1 MNTDEIEQIIASHFA
16 DPHASVDLQELLTV
30 VAEREGVEPDTTA
43 VARGASFV
51 YNYIEQVPYLLT
63 VAWTSAK
70 MVGLEKEFESVLN
83 MVVSYWVEGD
93 DVIPDSMGIVG
104 VLDDA
109 YCSLL
114 SMQTVSD
121 YYQLQTGKYLFPDDL
136 TSANDIMRKIIGE
149 PYATELDTIVQKAMV
164 DAHLKQAVKLLATPE
179 KQQLFEKHANIWNHG
194 PVKEIPIAQMAELG
208 LIKLDKVVET

>member
-1 MNTDEIEQIIASHFA
+1 MNTQQIEQIIATHFA
-16 DPHASVDLQELLTV
+16 DPHASVDLQELLSV
-30 VAEREGVEPDTTA
+30 VAEQAGVQPEKSA
-43 VARGASFV
+43 IAKGANFV

-70 MVGLEKEFESVLN
+70 AVGLEREFESILD
-83 MVVSYWVEGD
+83 MVVSYWIEDD

-114 SMQTVSD
+114 SMQTMSD

-136 TSANDIMRKIIGE
+136 TAANDIMRKIIGE
-149 PYATELDTIVQKAMV
+149 PYASELDTIVDQAMLDSNV
-164 DAHLKQAVKLLATPE
+164 KQAVELLARPD
-179 KQQLFEKHANIWNHG
+179 KQQLFDKHANIWNHG
-194 PVKEIPIAQMAELG
+194 PVRKVPVEQMSELG
-208 LIKLDKVVET
+208 LIKLE